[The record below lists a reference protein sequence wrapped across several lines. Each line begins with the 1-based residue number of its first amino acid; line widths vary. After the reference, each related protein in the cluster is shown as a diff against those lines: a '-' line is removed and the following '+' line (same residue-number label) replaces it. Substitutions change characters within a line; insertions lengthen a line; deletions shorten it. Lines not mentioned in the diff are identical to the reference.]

1 MGGSASVT
9 LLPLAN
15 DCLQRVAD
23 VARNVRIGR
32 IIHHSDYEF
41 NFALITGARNQFAI

>member
-1 MGGSASVT
+1 MT

-23 VARNVRIGR
+23 VARNVSIGR
-32 IIHHSDYEF
+32 IMRHSDYEF
-41 NFALITGARNQFAI
+41 NFALI